1 MMVYRFFFFFIC
13 FLASIVTLAQTPTEQ
28 RERSAL
34 LREMDRGI
42 DYMLVEKY
50 QEADDR
56 FLYVLSNIDVVPS
69 NLTYHFGKNSYYLG
83 KYQQSIDWLNKYIE
97 LRGTTGEF
105 YKSAV
110 IILSQAEEEYRQEQK
125 TITATTEQV
134 LASSYEIDCGPAG
147 KVKCP
152 VCKGRTVIIKV
163 SYFSQNQ
170 YEACGFCDEH
180 GHLTCNQYNQLLRGE
195 LEPRQ

>member
-1 MMVYRFFFFFIC
+1 M
-13 FLASIVTLAQTPTEQ
+13 AQTPMEQ
-28 RERSAL
+28 RERSVL

-42 DYMLVEKY
+42 DYMVVEKY
-50 QEADDR
+50 EEADER

-83 KYQQSIDWLNKYIE
+83 KFQQSIDWLNKYIE

-110 IILSQAEEEYRQEQK
+110 FILTQAEEAYRQEQK
-125 TITATTEQV
+125 TISEKTEQV
-134 LASSYEIDCGPAG
+134 LASSYDIDCGPSG

-152 VCKGRTVIIKV
+152 VCKGRTVIIRA

-180 GHLTCNQYNQLLRGE
+180 GHLTCAEYNQLLRGE